1 MLGSGPFACLTDPN
15 APMSDFLR
23 PEARA
28 AIHRHRDLL
37 IGVAVTTLGLYW
49 ALTKFGLLVW
59 VGWAFVIAGVALIA
73 AGAQRLRFTSAHG
86 GVGIVTVKEGQ
97 ITYLAPF
104 NGGLVAQSE
113 IAALILDRTLDPPVW
128 IIRQLGQH
136 DVEIPLNAE
145 GAEKLFDAFSALD
158 GLSMSDLL
166 TALES
171 DQKQQ
176 FVIWESRKQD
186 ENVPRLH

>member
-1 MLGSGPFACLTDPN
+1 
-15 APMSDFLR
+15 MSDFLR

-28 AIHRHRDLL
+28 AFYRHRDLL
-37 IGVAVTTLGLYW
+37 IGAAVMALGLYW

-59 VGWAFVIAGVALIA
+59 VGWAFVIAGVGLLA
-73 AGAQRLRFTSAHG
+73 AGLQRLRFTSEHG

-113 IAALILDRTLDPPVW
+113 ITALILDRTLDQPAW

-136 DVEIPLNAE
+136 DVEIPVNAE
-145 GAEKLFDAFSALD
+145 GAEKLFDAFGALQ

-166 TALES
+166 AAVES
-171 DQKQQ
+171 PEKQQ
-176 FVIWESRKQD
+176 FVIWESRIQD